1 MTTYGYTLS
10 GEEFPPADLVRL
22 AARAEELGFGFA
34 SMSDHYH
41 PWIEEQ
47 GHSPFVWATLGA
59 ISQVTE
65 RLELA
70 VGVTC
75 PIIRVHPAIVAQAT
89 ATVAQL
95 LDGRFTFGV
104 GTGEA
109 LNEHILGDPW
119 PRPAVR
125 LAMLREAV
133 QIIRELWTGETVDH
147 DGDYYDVENARLFD
161 PPPGEIPIVVSAYGP
176 KAIELAAEI
185 GDGLWGTSPDPDL
198 VSQFEEKGGK
208 GPRYGQM
215 TVCVGADEQACKETV
230 HRVWPNAG
238 ITGQLSQDLPT
249 FTHFEQA
256 AELVDVETA
265 SQSVPCGPDPA
276 RVLESVEEYR
286 KAGFDHIYFHQV
298 GPDQDAFLD
307 MWASEL
313 EPALRSS

>member
-10 GEEFPPADLVRL
+10 SEEFPPSDLVRL

-34 SMSDHYH
+34 SISDHYH

-75 PIIRVHPAIVAQAT
+75 PIVRVHPAIVAQAT

-133 QIIRELWTGETVDH
+133 HIIRALWTGETVDH

-161 PPPGEIPIVVSAYGP
+161 PPPGDIPIVVSAYGP

-185 GDGLWGTSPDPDL
+185 GDGLWGTSPDADL
-198 VSQFEEKGGK
+198 VNRFQDQGGK

-230 HRVWPNAG
+230 HRVWPNAA

-256 AELVDVETA
+256 AELVDVEA
-265 SQSVPCGPDPA
+265 AAESVPCGPDPGP
-276 RVLESVEEYR
+276 VLESVEEYR
-286 KAGFDHIYFHQV
+286 KAGYDHIYFHQI
-298 GPDQDAFLD
+298 GPDQDAFFD
-307 MWASEL
+307 MWTSEL
-313 EPALRSS
+313 EPALRAG